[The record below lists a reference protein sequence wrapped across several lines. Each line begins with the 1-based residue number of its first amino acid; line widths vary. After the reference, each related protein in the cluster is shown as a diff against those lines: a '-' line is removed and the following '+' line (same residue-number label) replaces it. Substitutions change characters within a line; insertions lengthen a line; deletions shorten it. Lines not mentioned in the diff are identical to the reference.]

1 MRKFSLL
8 ICLVLSTFQF
18 TKAQILINEF
28 SASNVT
34 TVMDGYNQRNDWMEL
49 FNSGATPV
57 NLTGYFLSD
66 DPMDLQKWQIPA
78 VIDIN
83 PGARR
88 MVYFS
93 GRGTIHAPTNQ
104 IHPDFKLRQTIG
116 DWVILSDPGGA
127 VVDSF
132 KLRITQRNHS
142 WGRTTDGAPTIALFS
157 TPTPN
162 ATNNSQTPYTG
173 YAPRV
178 VFSLAPGFHTG
189 PQNVSLSCPD
199 PNVVIRYTVNGT
211 MPTAA
216 SPAYAAP
223 IPVAATTAIRAVAF
237 HNTPTILPSLV
248 ETNTYFINESST
260 MDIVSLCGVYT
271 GGGSLFN
278 SSTPTWSSFEYFSKT
293 GTQILEMEGG
303 RASRHGNDS
312 WAYPQK
318 GMDFEAMDESGDKD
332 AFYHKLFGTTLR
344 DKFDRIMLKA
354 AGSDNYWNNQPGAP
368 GPDNGAHL
376 RDVFA
381 QTLGE
386 KYNLDLDLRR
396 WHPVLVF
403 INGTY
408 WGVYD
413 MRERV
418 DGDYFEYYYGKDRNK
433 VDHLSY
439 WGNLNVRLG
448 SDTGWNNL
456 YQYITNNNM
465 AVPANYQHVKQYL
478 NVNSFCQYF
487 IINSYLVNKDWLN
500 WNTMWWRGRGN
511 NNPVKWR
518 YAMWDMDAICRLDQP
533 NYTGISNTSA
543 NNNPCEPEN
552 LFQNNSTIKHTD
564 MLTNLLDNP
573 EFEQTYKDNWL
584 MMLNGPFECNNIVAH
599 LDSIE
604 NILTPEMTRHATR
617 WGGSL
622 ANWQANVDS
631 VRAFIKA
638 RCAVISSKLDTCLD
652 LNPQELKLNVS
663 PPGSGTIALDGDI
676 KSPYVWARTIEGDS
690 IYTLKATPTG
700 GQYWAFDHWEKQE
713 PSNNMNPNMTTDLVQ
728 FDFKK
733 KDSVIAFFKYFNYDS
748 VEVTFDVNPPGT
760 GTIALNGTTIANYP
774 YTVTLDRRF
783 AYNLFSTPATSHKFI
798 NWTKNNTN
806 TTIVPDNARNAVLN
820 YMDKETVV
828 ANFEFIPPPPPP
840 PPLPTLKAVVKD
852 VFIPNAF
859 SPNGDGKNDVF
870 QARLGVDA
878 TGIDMTIFNR
888 WGNEIYHSTKN
899 NDGWDGMQ
907 KGVPADM
914 GTYQYVIKV
923 RFRDNSVETYTG
935 DFTLVR

>member
-1 MRKFSLL
+1 MKKLSLL
-8 ICLVLSTFQF
+8 FLTLISFYY
-18 TKAQILINEF
+18 KGNAQVVINEF

-34 TVMDGYNQRNDWMEL
+34 TVMDAYNQRNDWVEL
-49 FNSGATPV
+49 YNSGGAPV
-57 NLTGYFLSD
+57 NLTGYYISD
-66 DPMDLQKWQIPA
+66 NPANLQKWQIPA
-78 VIDIN
+78 VTDIVA
-83 PGARR
+83 GGRK
-88 MVYFS
+88 MIYFS
-93 GRGTIHAPTNQ
+93 GRGVVHAATGQ

-142 WGRTTDGAPTIALFS
+142 WARITDGGPTIGLFS

-162 ATNNSQTPYTG
+162 ATNNSQVSYTG

-178 VFSLAPGFHTG
+178 LFSLAAGFYAGT
-189 PQNVSLSCPD
+189 QNVSLSCPD
-199 PNVVIRYTVNGT
+199 PNVVIRYTTNGT
-211 MPTAA
+211 VPTAA
-216 SPAYAAP
+216 STAYTGP
-223 IPVAATTAIRAVAF
+223 IPVAATTAIRAIAF
-237 HNTPTILPSLV
+237 HNLPTILPSLV
-248 ETNTYFINESST
+248 ETNTYFINESSQF
-260 MDIVSLCGVYT
+260 DVVSVCGTYS
-271 GGGSLFN
+271 GAGSLFN
-278 SSTPTWSSFEYFSKT
+278 SSTPTWSSFEYFTNT
-293 GTQILEMEGG
+293 GTQILELEGG

-318 GMDFEAMDESGDKD
+318 GIDFEAMDESGDKD
-332 AFYHKLFGTTLR
+332 AFYHKLFGTSFR

-354 AGSDNYWNNQPGAP
+354 GGSDNYAGGPNNST
-368 GPDNGAHL
+368 HL

-386 KYNLDLDLRR
+386 KYNLDMDFRR
-396 WHPVLVF
+396 WHPCLLF
-403 INGTY
+403 INGQY
-408 WGVYD
+408 WGLYD

-418 DGDYFEYYYGKDRNK
+418 DGDYFEYYYGKAKDK

-439 WGNLNVRLG
+439 WGGLNIRMG
-448 SDTGWNNL
+448 SDSGWVNL
-456 YQYITNNNM
+456 YNYIMANSM
-465 AVPANYQHVKQYL
+465 AVQANYEHVKQYL
-478 NVNSFCQYF
+478 NVNSFSQYF
-487 IINSYLVNKDWLN
+487 IINSYLVNHDWLN

-518 YAMWDMDAICRLDQP
+518 YAMWDMDAITGLQNP
-533 NYTGISNTSA
+533 NYTGLSTTSYQFD
-543 NNNPCEPEN
+543 PCEPTN
-552 LFQNNSTIKHTD
+552 LFNNNSNIKHTD
-564 MLTNLLDNP
+564 MLDRLLDNP
-573 EFEQTYKDNWL
+573 EFDQTYKDNWL
-584 MMLNGPFECNNIVAH
+584 LMFNGPLECNNILAH
-599 LDSIE
+599 FDSIV
-604 NILTPEMTRHATR
+604 NILTPEMNRQATN
-617 WGGSL
+617 WGGTL
-622 ANWQANVDS
+622 ANWQANCAQMRTFLVN
-631 VRAFIKA
+631 
-638 RCAVISSKLDTCLD
+638 RCAVIGTKLDSCLD
-652 LNPQELKLNVS
+652 LNPQQLKLNVS
-663 PPGSGTIALDGDI
+663 PPGSGTIALDGSI
-676 KSPYVWARTIEGDS
+676 KSPYVWSRTIEGDS

-713 PSNNMNPNMTTDLVQ
+713 PTNTMNPNMTTDLVQ

-760 GTIALNGTTIANYP
+760 GTIALNGNTISSYP

-783 AYNLFSTPATSHKFI
+783 AYNLFSTPSTSYKFI
-798 NWTKNNTN
+798 NWTKNNAN
-806 TTIVPDNARNAVLN
+806 TTIVPDNQRNAVLN
-820 YMDKETVV
+820 YMDKETVE
-828 ANFEFIPPPPPP
+828 ANFEFVPPPPPP
-840 PPLPTLKAVVKD
+840 PPLPTLKGVVKD

-870 QARLGVDA
+870 QARLGLDA